1 LAVYLSRA
9 PGMTAIW
16 PWLQVG
22 LVQTR
27 ICDGKKIG
35 EIRVPLGRKK
45 DAEIRLDLASPQQRD
60 VFQEVLVERNYP
72 LEKIPFVPDLVVD
85 CGANIG
91 LFSALAAVRFPKAKI
106 VAWEAQQENFAALQ
120 NQPVLQSPRVQLVHA
135 AVSDHNGEGFFRG
148 EGAGGRLEI
157 GSAQGGGTKVKI
169 LDLREWWMKNKR
181 PKVLWKIDVEG
192 HENTLLPHMAG
203 AWERPCALFLETHE
217 PGGNDGD
224 LIKTLKQDGFQT
236 TLLNEHGLPG
246 EERIF
251 REYFGLLKS

>member
-1 LAVYLSRA
+1 
-9 PGMTAIW
+9 MTAIW
-16 PWLQVG
+16 PWLLAG

-35 EIRVPLGRKK
+35 EICVPLGRKK
-45 DAEIRLDLASPQQRD
+45 DGEIRLDLASPLQRD

-72 LEKIPFVPDLVVD
+72 LEKITFVPDLVVD

-91 LFSALAAVRFPKAKI
+91 FFSALAAVRFPGAKI
-106 VAWEAQQENFAALQ
+106 VAWEAQKENFAALQ
-120 NQPVLQSPRVQLVHA
+120 KQPVLQSPRVQFVHA
-135 AVSDHNGEGFFRG
+135 AVSDHNGEGFFSG
-148 EGAGGRLEI
+148 EGSGGRLENE
-157 GSAQGGGTKVKI
+157 STKDGGTKVKI

-217 PGGNDGD
+217 TGGNDED
-224 LIKTLKQDGFQT
+224 LIKTLNQDGFQT
-236 TLLNEHGLPG
+236 TLLNEHKLPG
-246 EERIF
+246 DERIF
-251 REYFGLLKS
+251 REYVCLKK

>member
-1 LAVYLSRA
+1 
-9 PGMTAIW
+9 MTAIW
-16 PWLQVG
+16 PWLQAG

-35 EIRVPLGRKK
+35 EIRVPLGRGK
-45 DAEIRLDLASPQQRD
+45 DEVIRLDLRSPQQRD

-72 LEKIPFVPDLVVD
+72 LEKVPFVPDLVMD

-91 LFSALAAVRFPKAKI
+91 LFSALVAVRFPRANI

-120 NQPVLQSPRVQLVHA
+120 NQPFLQSPRVQLVHA
-135 AVSDHNGEGFFRG
+135 AVSTHNGEGFFRG

-157 GSAQGGGTKVKI
+157 GSAQSGGTKVKI

-181 PKVLWKIDVEG
+181 PNVLWKIDVEG
-192 HENTLLPHMAG
+192 HENILLPHMAG

-217 PGGNDGD
+217 TGGNDGD
-224 LIKTLKQDGFQT
+224 LIKTLNQDGFQI
-236 TLLNEHGLPG
+236 TLLNEHKLPG
-246 EERIF
+246 DERIF
-251 REYFGLLKS
+251 REYLCLLNK